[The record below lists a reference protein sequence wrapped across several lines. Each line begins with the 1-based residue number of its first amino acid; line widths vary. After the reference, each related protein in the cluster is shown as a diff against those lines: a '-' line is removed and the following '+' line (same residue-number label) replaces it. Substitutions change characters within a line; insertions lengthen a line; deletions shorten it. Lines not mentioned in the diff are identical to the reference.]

1 MVTCFLKYVIDPR
14 KIAEFERYGRLWIG
28 LVDRLGGRHHGYLLP
43 SEGANNIAYAFFTFP
58 SLAAY
63 EAYRAK
69 STQDPDC
76 QAAFKYAEET
86 GCILSYERSFL
97 RPVFEGAGGP

>member
-1 MVTCFLKYVIDPR
+1 MVTCFLKYVIDAN
-14 KIAEFERYGRLWIG
+14 KIAEFEHYGKLWIT
-28 LVDRLGGRHHGYLLP
+28 LVGKLGGQHHGYLLP

-63 EAYRAK
+63 EDYRARSFK
-69 STQDPDC
+69 DPDC
-76 QAAFKYAEET
+76 QKAFQYAQDT

-97 RPVFEGAGGP
+97 RPVFAGA